1 MKDLTQIDVE
11 VEVKFGKYQIVLVQL
26 TDSSGNVEYDKNLI
40 NGNEYTNLCS
50 VKKCT
55 YKYFKTAYPDIN
67 ESIITFF
74 GGNDD

>member
-40 NGNEYTNLCS
+40 NGNEYTNLC
-50 VKKCT
+50 
-55 YKYFKTAYPDIN
+55 
-67 ESIITFF
+67 
-74 GGNDD
+74 